1 MTKQNSQTSLETLLT
16 GNGTPGL
23 GLTVRAVMTLAL
35 PAIIEQ
41 IMITMVQY
49 VDTAMVG
56 SLGSQATAAVG
67 LTSSTTWLIGGILS
81 AAAVGFSVQV
91 AQYVGAGK
99 EDKARAV
106 TGQAMKFTVLFG
118 LLVTVLAVLLSWPL
132 PHWLNGDAEIIA
144 PASAYFRIYA
154 CALPFNFCVQMLS
167 SVIRCTGD
175 TRTPMRL
182 NLSINLLNMVFNFLL
197 IYPTRMLTVF
207 GRTFRMWG
215 ADLGVQGAAWG
226 SFLSLLLVSGAFLT
240 VYFVRESPVRPR
252 KGEKYPF
259 EKDCISTT
267 VRLGIP
273 VALERCAM
281 SMAQIVITALISK
294 VGVAAVAANH
304 LAVTAESIS
313 YMPAYGVAAA
323 ATTMVGQALGAKRKD
338 LARKFSH
345 IATGIGVLI
354 MTCGGLLLYLLADPL
369 IRLFTPDAEVIEL
382 GRQVLRVVSFA
393 EPFFGMSIVVTGALR
408 GAGDTKAPFIL
419 GLISMW
425 GVRIT
430 LSLLLVGRLGL
441 VGAWI
446 AMAVELGVRGILFLF
461 RMLSGRWL
469 EISLFAD

>member
-1 MTKQNSQTSLETLLT
+1 METLLT
-16 GNGTPGL
+16 GYDTPGL

-118 LLVTVLAVLLSWPL
+118 LLITVLAVLLSGPL
-132 PHWLNGDAEIIA
+132 PRWLNGDSEIIS

-154 CALPFNFCVQMLS
+154 YALPFNFCVQMLS
-167 SVIRCTGD
+167 SIIRCAGD

-182 NLSINLLNMVFNFLL
+182 NLSINLLNMIFNFLL
-197 IYPTRMLTVF
+197 IYPTRTLTVF
-207 GRTFRMWG
+207 GRSFRMWG

-226 SFLSLLLVSGAFLT
+226 SFLALLLVSAAFLA
-240 VYFVRESPVRPR
+240 VYFTRESAIRPK
-252 KGEKYPF
+252 KGERYPF
-259 EKDCISTT
+259 EKACLSTT

-345 IATGIGVLI
+345 IATWIGVFI

-369 IRLFTPDAEVIEL
+369 IRLFTPDTEVIEL
-382 GRQVLRVVSFA
+382 GRQVLRIVSFA

-430 LSLLLVGRLGL
+430 LSMLLVGRLGL
-441 VGAWI
+441 AGAWV
-446 AMAVELGVRGILFLF
+446 AMAVELGVRGVLFLI
-461 RMLSGRWL
+461 RMLTGRWL
-469 EISLFAD
+469 EISLFAE